1 MSHEYFGCS
10 KRSGCPLYGSPGQV
24 YLENGHYG
32 TSWEQ
37 QPGGLS
43 QSYGKIIQRNN
54 NAKQCHGHRYDLSH
68 DIDYHQ
74 DLHSIT
80 YIMTIE

>member
-1 MSHEYFGCS
+1 MCQKLQLYNLKKNSVALSHEYFGCS
-10 KRSGCPLYGSPGQV
+10 KRSGCPLYEGPGQV

-43 QSYGKIIQRNN
+43 QSYGQIIQRNN
-54 NAKQCHGHRYDLSH
+54 NAK
-68 DIDYHQ
+68 
-74 DLHSIT
+74 
-80 YIMTIE
+80 

>member
-1 MSHEYFGCS
+1 MNILVVL
-10 KRSGCPLYGSPGQV
+10 KDQVAILYGGPGQV

-43 QSYGKIIQRNN
+43 QSYGQIIQRNN
-54 NAKQCHGHRYDLSH
+54 NAK
-68 DIDYHQ
+68 
-74 DLHSIT
+74 
-80 YIMTIE
+80 